1 VVLSAG
7 ILLVVALIVFLAV
20 GRWKHR
26 LGTSEILKALGPNI
40 QQEANG
46 YTYSH
51 ALGAHAQY
59 KIHAS
64 KEVQFKQGNAR
75 LHDVKIELYGEDG
88 SRVDRIEGAEFDYDQ
103 KAGSI
108 TAIGPV
114 EITLMRP
121 GAALAVAPKA
131 MANQAKNSQAK
142 NATAKATPLSNAAK
156 TAASGEI
163 HVRTSGLSFDQKS
176 GIATTKEHVD
186 FSMTQGT
193 GSSMGATYD
202 SQEGQLVL
210 DHAVELNSPRTGGT
224 VVLHAQHAEFERD
237 TDLCTCRPPRPTIG
251 AGKRQ
256 RSRPRYSFA
265 ETARRSGWT
274 RRTGLRSPPRMA
286 GMWPRPP
293 GQWISTSTTN
303 RTTDILRAAWRWTPC
318 GRMKAKRAAGTCM
331 QPRPRRSLNSRP
343 KANSAT
349 FTWSAASRCTAT
361 S

>member
-1 VVLSAG
+1 MVLSAG

-131 MANQAKNSQAK
+131 CLLY
-142 NATAKATPLSNAAK
+142 T
-156 TAASGEI
+156 
-163 HVRTSGLSFDQKS
+163 
-176 GIATTKEHVD
+176 
-186 FSMTQGT
+186 
-193 GSSMGATYD
+193 
-202 SQEGQLVL
+202 
-210 DHAVELNSPRTGGT
+210 
-224 VVLHAQHAEFERD
+224 
-237 TDLCTCRPPRPTIG
+237 
-251 AGKRQ
+251 
-256 RSRPRYSFA
+256 
-265 ETARRSGWT
+265 
-274 RRTGLRSPPRMA
+274 
-286 GMWPRPP
+286 
-293 GQWISTSTTN
+293 
-303 RTTDILRAAWRWTPC
+303 
-318 GRMKAKRAAGTCM
+318 
-331 QPRPRRSLNSRP
+331 
-343 KANSAT
+343 
-349 FTWSAASRCTAT
+349 SRCV
-361 S
+361 